1 MVIGRLLYVGITLK
15 ILKALSYLILTK
27 LLQFLFY
34 VDIVTSNH
42 LSELILSDIYHH
54 AISRILSFEIAKK
67 VLSGSARIG

>member
-42 LSELILSDIYHH
+42 LSELILSDIYHY

>member
-15 ILKALSYLILTK
+15 ILKALSYLTPTK
-27 LLQFLFY
+27 LSQFLFY

-42 LSELILSDIYHH
+42 LSELTLSDINHY
-54 AISRILSFEIAKK
+54 AICRILSSEIAKK